1 MAKAKSGTPLTLREY
16 VQDWTVALSVGALH
30 LLPYRWRVPVAGWL
44 AAEIVAPLTGMR
56 RRITDNL
63 ALARPDLPEAERRR
77 LIRAVPDNLGRFMI
91 ELFSPRDFLRVVSE
105 TPFEGPGLAAIEA
118 ATAEGRGIIA
128 VSGHFGNYDVFRA
141 GMIQRG
147 YKVGGLYRPMNNRAF
162 NTRYVRTIETLGKPL
177 FRRGRQGFGEML
189 RFLRQGNMLAIL
201 HDQHMGQG
209 EPLSFFGQP
218 AHTALSAAQLALKY
232 DALLVPV
239 YAIRQP
245 DGISFKVVLE
255 APVPHSDERQMMQ
268 ALNDSLEA
276 RVRAHMGQWLWT
288 HQRWKGHKPG
298 KRKARKG

>member
-1 MAKAKSGTPLTLREY
+1 MAKAKSGTPLTLRERL
-16 VQDWTVALSVGALH
+16 QDWTVALVVGLLH
-30 LLPYRWRVPVAGWL
+30 LLPYRWRVPLAGWL

-56 RRITDNL
+56 RRIATNL

-91 ELFSPRDFLRVVSE
+91 ELFSPRDFLKVVAE
-105 TPFEGPGLAAIEA
+105 TPFEGPGLAAIEQ
-118 ATAEGRGIIA
+118 ATTEGRGVIA
-128 VSGHFGNYDVFRA
+128 VSGHFGNYDVFRS

-189 RFLRQGNMLAIL
+189 RFLRKGNMLAIL
-201 HDQHMGQG
+201 HDQHMGKG

-218 AHTALSAAQLALKY
+218 AYTALSAAQLALKH

-239 YAIRQP
+239 YAVRQP

-255 APVPHSDERQMMQ
+255 EPIAHSDERTMMQ

-288 HQRWKGHKPG
+288 HQRWKTQERE